1 MGVDYFIMVNRQK
14 VFVTEA
20 VYKEWCRG
28 ERKERY
34 FREGDAANGLFS
46 YDALNTD
53 EYSGCDLFADTSR
66 LSVEAQAE
74 RHLLYEQLRRG
85 VGKLAPEERDLILRL
100 YVYGQSL
107 RGIARERQIPLST
120 LQYRYQRVLKKLKKD
135 IEHMFSLSD

>member
-1 MGVDYFIMVNRQK
+1 MDYFIMVNQQK

-46 YDALNTD
+46 YDALDTD
-53 EYSGCDLFADTSR
+53 EYSGCDLFADTSG

-120 LQYRYQRVLKKLKKD
+120 LQYRHQRVLKKLKKD
-135 IEHMFSLSD
+135 IEHMFWLPD